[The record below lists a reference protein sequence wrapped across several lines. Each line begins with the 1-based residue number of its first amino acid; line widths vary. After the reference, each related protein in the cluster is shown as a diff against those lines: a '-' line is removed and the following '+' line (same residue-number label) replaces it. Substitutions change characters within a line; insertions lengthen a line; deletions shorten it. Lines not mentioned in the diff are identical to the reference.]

1 MRRFAVSGFLVGL
14 SFIAFATAATACHE
28 PRGYLGKSAAGP
40 GEPVPF
46 DITGT
51 DPGAGYNITAA
62 GQGVASGTDTDGGPG
77 EGTSGSF
84 TMPDLGDLPRM
95 VNVMFNVEHEGS
107 TWQSPESIQYTPPPP
122 PPAPSEPAATGARA
136 GGSGAGGSG
145 ADKSKGKEIDDR
157 AGDRS
162 AVSPASAAT
171 PPASPLPAPAATP
184 SPVTE
189 PQRAASKVAARE
201 RTDSSVPDRVLDA
214 VSGRTAVG
222 SAEVPTLGLLLMALI
237 FVAGTGLTA
246 YAIYLMQTGPDP
258 KAAIR
263 APAPLGPDPVDVELQ
278 EMIAEE
284 MARQLLSDLNLPDAG
299 DRARL
304 TR

>member
-14 SFIAFATAATACHE
+14 AFIGFAAAATACLE
-28 PRGYLGKSAAGP
+28 PQGYLGKSSAGP

-51 DPGAGYNITAA
+51 DPGAGYSVTAA
-62 GQGVASGTDTDGGPG
+62 GQVVASGTDADGGPG

-84 TMPDLGDLPRM
+84 TMPDLGDSPRT
-95 VNVMFNVEHEGS
+95 VDVMFNVEHES
-107 TWQSPESIQYTPPPP
+107 PVPWQSPETIQYVPPAPA
-122 PPAPSEPAATGARA
+122 PAPSEPAATGARA
-136 GGSGAGGSG
+136 GGSGA
-145 ADKSKGKEIDDR
+145 DKSNGWRARDPKGDH
-157 AGDRS
+157 S
-162 AVSPASAAT
+162 AASSASPAPAAIPT
-171 PPASPLPAPAATP
+171 PAAAPAATP
-184 SPVTE
+184 SPVSE
-189 PQRAASKVAARE
+189 PQQAASEVAARE
-201 RTDSSVPDRVLDA
+201 EAGSSVPDRVLDA

-222 SAEVPTLGLLLMALI
+222 STEVPTIGLVVVALI
-237 FVAGTGLTA
+237 FVAGTALTA
-246 YAIYLMQTGPDP
+246 FAIYLLQTGPDP

-263 APAPLGPDPVDVELQ
+263 APAPIGPDPVDVELQ

-284 MARQLLSDLNLPDAG
+284 MARQLLSDLDLPDAG